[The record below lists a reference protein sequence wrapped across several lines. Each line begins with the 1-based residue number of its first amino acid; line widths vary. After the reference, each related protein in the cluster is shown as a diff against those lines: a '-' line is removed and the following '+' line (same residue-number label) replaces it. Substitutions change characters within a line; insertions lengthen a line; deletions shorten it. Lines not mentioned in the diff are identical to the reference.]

1 MNLAQRNVLL
11 AALAA
16 ALAIPTA
23 LQLRQDAETFVDLA
37 SVPLLFDGFTAD
49 NVVFVTLAQP
59 KKEQPQPD
67 PANPQAPKVA
77 YDQLTIQRTD
87 KGFAL
92 AAGELLGAPVGKDQ
106 VENQVFAHLRSIR
119 ADRESLVQ
127 PDATPEQLAQFGLDE
142 KQAFVVRATDATQRN
157 VLAEVL
163 VGRDAGQ
170 GQTGTEAVR
179 GVFVRRSDSN
189 DVILYEHDKG
199 WVRSVQQDVW
209 LDKVI
214 ARIEPDKVRK
224 VVVKNPA
231 TLGAPFAFE
240 RPEGKSQWAAVDP
253 PAGLG
258 AVRQTEVE
266 NLVQRLRYVAAQDF
280 RMPTARAGNLAAL
293 GLAPARI
300 DVDLTWKDGE
310 RERTLKLAIGNQV
323 DGKNEHYLLTNESAF
338 VMTLPQG
345 VVAQFELDVP
355 AQLFDPAS
363 PDAPKDAPAP
373 TEPPKDAKKDDAKK
387 GG

>member
-16 ALAIPTA
+16 VLAIPTV
-23 LQLRQDAETFVDLA
+23 LQLRRDAETFVDLA

-49 NVVFVTLAQP
+49 NVMYVTLAQP

-67 PANPQAPKVA
+67 PNNPQAPKVA
-77 YDQLTIQRTD
+77 YDQLVFQRTD
-87 KGFAL
+87 KGFAI
-92 AAGELLGAPVGKDQ
+92 AQGDLLGAPVGKDQ

-142 KQAFVVRATDATQRN
+142 KQAYVVRATDATQRN

-170 GQTGTEAVR
+170 GQVGTEAVR
-179 GVFVRRSDSN
+179 GVFVRRSDSS
-189 DVILYEHDKG
+189 DVILYEFDKG

-224 VVVKNPA
+224 LSIRNPG
-231 TLGAPFAFE
+231 TLGAAFAFE
-240 RPEGKSQWAAVDP
+240 RPEGKASWAAVNP

-266 NLVQRLRYVAAQDF
+266 NLVQRLRFLAAQDF

-293 GLAPARI
+293 GLAPARVEV
-300 DVDLTWKDGE
+300 DVTWQEGD
-310 RERTLKLAIGNQV
+310 RERTLKLAIGNPV
-323 DGKNEHYLLTNESAF
+323 EGKNEHYLLTNESGF
-338 VMTLPQG
+338 LMTLPQG
-345 VVAQFELDVP
+345 VVTQFELDVP
-355 AQLFDPAS
+355 AQMFDPAA
-363 PDAPKDAPAP
+363 PDAPKDDGKQPEA
-373 TEPPKDAKKDDAKK
+373 PKDDKKDGDKK

>member
-1 MNLAQRNVLL
+1 MNLAQRNLVL

-23 LQLRQDAETFVDLA
+23 LQLRRDAETFVDLA

-49 NVVFVTLAQP
+49 TVMFVTLAQP
-59 KKEQPQPD
+59 KKEQPQPE
-67 PANPQAPKVA
+67 PNNPQAPKVA
-77 YDQLTIQRTD
+77 YDQLVVQRTD

-92 AAGELLGAPVGKDQ
+92 AAGDLAGAPVAKDQ
-106 VENQVFAHLRSIR
+106 VENQVFAHLRAIR

-142 KQAFVVRATDATQRN
+142 KQAFVVRVTDATQRN

-189 DVILYEHDKG
+189 DVILYEFDKG
-199 WVRSVQQDVW
+199 WMRSVQQDAW
-209 LDKVI
+209 LDRTI
-214 ARIEPDKVRK
+214 ARIEPDKVRRVAIK
-224 VVVKNPA
+224 GPG
-231 TLGAPFAFE
+231 TLGATFAFE
-240 RPEGKSQWAAVDP
+240 RPAGKTQWAAVNP
-253 PAGLG
+253 PAELG

-266 NLVQRLRYVAAQDF
+266 SLVQRLRFLAAQEF

-300 DVDLTWKDGE
+300 DVDVTFQDGD

-345 VVAQFELDVP
+345 VVTQFEVDVP
-355 AQLFDPAS
+355 TQMFDPAS
-363 PDAPKDAPAP
+363 PDAPKD
-373 TEPPKDAKKDDAKK
+373 EKKDGEKK